1 MSTMNEGSEVK
12 SLIDAVTYARF
23 GEMIGKPTS
32 AVKAMAESNKLPLIE
47 WRNPENPTGR
57 AGEKMVYLPEFNRA
71 MRDAFYNRPTEQR
84 DAWLL
89 WLGLN

>member
-1 MSTMNEGSEVK
+1 MSEISGVSEVK
-12 SLIDAVTYARF
+12 SLIDAVTYQRF

-32 AVKAMAESNKLPLIE
+32 AIKAMAENNKLPLIE
-47 WRNPENPTGR
+47 WRNPENPTAR

-71 MRDAFYNRPTEQR
+71 MRDAYYSRPTEQR